1 LSGLHQ
7 AISQRGAMIK
17 AMLVL
22 AALGVAASTVVSAA
36 DAPVAYAW
44 KAGDVYRFDFYKS
57 ITLSPLAS
65 SGTAG
70 APAEPADS
78 ANPAS
83 AADQRK
89 TEVAGILIFEV
100 ATDGKA
106 TMRFDSPRVTLPEVI
121 FYSSQAEE
129 PEPQKDKNRVIG
141 KAIEGAL
148 KAARWDVQLGSDGT
162 LHIRDRKP
170 NNFIEWAKDV
180 ETAAAWR
187 KKSFK
192 GMQQLIDNDLGLK
205 TQVDDREIFL
215 CMNTTP
221 VTAQNAKAEASL
233 RPVRSSAVLDKKDA
247 ERARFKFSRSA
258 PENAG
263 KPYAIPDLGG
273 KGEVTTTLNQ
283 VQTAEGSAVMALRLS
298 MLDSLT
304 ADFTSEITVQYGNDS
319 VQRQV
324 RVQYRLKRLAPPISK
339 P

>member
-1 LSGLHQ
+1 
-7 AISQRGAMIK
+7 MKK
-17 AMLVL
+17 AVLLL
-22 AALGVAASTVVSAA
+22 AALGIVTGTALSAE
-36 DAPVAYAW
+36 DAPLSYVW

-57 ITLSPLAS
+57 ITLSPLPS
-65 SGTAG
+65 STGTTAT
-70 APAEPADS
+70 PAEPA
-78 ANPAS
+78 NPAN
-83 AADQRK
+83 ADQRK

-121 FYSSQAEE
+121 FYSSQSEE
-129 PEPQKDKNRVIG
+129 PELQKDKNRVIG

-205 TQVDDREIFL
+205 TQVDDQEIFL
-215 CMNTTP
+215 CINPTP
-221 VTAQNAKAEASL
+221 AAAQSSKAEAAL
-233 RPVRSSAVLDKKDA
+233 RPVRSSATLDKK
-247 ERARFKFSRSA
+247 EGEKARFKFSRSA

-273 KGEVTTTLNQ
+273 KGEVTTTLNH
-283 VQTAEGSAVMALRLS
+283 VQSTEGSVVMDLRLS
-298 MLDSLT
+298 MLDSLIE
-304 ADFTSEITVQYGNDS
+304 DFTSGISVEYGKDS
-319 VQRQV
+319 IQRQV